1 MDNLVIREC
10 EPEDVEGV
18 HQLDLDWE
26 SEGVT
31 YGFGP
36 SSSDEI
42 REALGPYLL
51 VAVAEDEVIGYS
63 RGEVHVSRD
72 LCVFE
77 EGERYLEIY
86 DLYVRA
92 PYRSARVGGKLVER
106 MKEIAGRN
114 GIRRFRVHSATM
126 DLDRVLK
133 FYRNHGFKTWCLE
146 MFI

>member
-1 MDNLVIREC
+1 MNNLVIREC
-10 EPEDVEGV
+10 EPEDVEAV
-18 HQLDLDWE
+18 YQLDLDWE

-36 SSSDEI
+36 SSPDEI

-51 VAVAEDEVIGYS
+51 LAVAAGEIIGYS
-63 RGEVHVSRD
+63 SGEVHVSRD

-77 EGERYLEIY
+77 EGEQHLEIH
-86 DLYVRA
+86 DLYVRK
-92 PYRSARVGGKLVER
+92 PYRSVGVGGKLVKR
-106 MKEIAGRN
+106 MKEIAGQN

-126 DLDRVLK
+126 DLDRVLM

>member
-1 MDNLVIREC
+1 MNNLTIREC
-10 EPEDVEGV
+10 EPEDVEAV

-36 SSSDEI
+36 SSPEEI

-51 VAVAEDEVIGYS
+51 VAVVDDEIIGYS

-77 EGERYLEIY
+77 EGERHLEIY
-86 DLYVRA
+86 DLYVRK
-92 PYRSARVGGKLVER
+92 PYRSAGVGGKLVER

-114 GIRRFRVHSATM
+114 GIRRFRVHSATK
-126 DLDRVLK
+126 DLDGVLK
-133 FYRNHGFKTWCLE
+133 FYRSHGFETWCLE
-146 MFI
+146 MYI

>member
-1 MDNLVIREC
+1 MENLIIREC
-10 EPEDVEGV
+10 EPEDVEAV

-36 SSSDEI
+36 SSPDET
-42 REALGPYLL
+42 
-51 VAVAEDEVIGYS
+51 
-63 RGEVHVSRD
+63 
-72 LCVFE
+72 
-77 EGERYLEIY
+77 Y
-86 DLYVRA
+86 DLYVRET
-92 PYRSARVGGKLVER
+92 YRSAGVGGRLVER

>member
-1 MDNLVIREC
+1 MNNLVIREC
-10 EPEDVEGV
+10 EPEDVEAV
-18 HQLDLDWE
+18 YQLDLDWE

-36 SSSDEI
+36 SSPDEI

-51 VAVAEDEVIGYS
+51 VAVAAGEIIGYS
-63 RGEVHVSRD
+63 SGEVHVSRD

-77 EGERYLEIY
+77 EGEQHLEIH
-86 DLYVRA
+86 DLYVRK
-92 PYRSARVGGKLVER
+92 PYRSVGVGGKLVER

-126 DLDRVLK
+126 DLDRVLM

>member
-1 MDNLVIREC
+1 MENLVIREC
-10 EPEDVEGV
+10 EPVDVEAV
-18 HQLDLDWE
+18 HQLDLDWA

-36 SSSDEI
+36 SSQHEI
-42 REALGPYLL
+42 SESPGPYLL
-51 VAVAEDEVIGYS
+51 VAVVADEIIGYC

-77 EGERYLEIY
+77 EGERHLEIP
-86 DLYVRA
+86 DLYVRE
-92 PYRSARVGGKLVER
+92 PYRSARIGGMLVER

-133 FYRNHGFKTWCLE
+133 FYRNHGFKTWCME